1 MIMQQHNFT
10 VLIDRRA
17 LDDVGLGSDTP
28 VTFDVS
34 DMSLGAALTLML
46 KQLDLTYVVR
56 YEALHITTPEEAEEE
71 LTTVAYPVT
80 DLIRYRDPDGK
91 SWSDF
96 DTLIETITSTIA
108 PDAWDEVG
116 GAGAIEAMP
125 IQDTDVLVISQ
136 TQQTQ
141 REIASVLQRL
151 RAVSRK
157 NRPDGEVPVRERPE
171 DLRGDTPPGSGGF
184 GGAQGMGGMGGM
196 DGTAAE
202 SGSASAAEGGDA
214 ISAPGRALGRDGQA
228 RESAT
233 PEGPELL
240 RGLEA
245 TKRRLQGKQVDEL
258 QRLYER
264 GKGGMGGGVG
274 AGGFF

>member
-1 MIMQQHNFT
+1 MQQHNFT

-34 DMSLGAALTLML
+34 DMTLGAALTLML

-91 SWSDF
+91 TWSDF
-96 DTLIETITSTIA
+96 DTLIETITSTIT

-125 IQDTDVLVISQ
+125 MQDTDVLVISQ

-151 RAVSRK
+151 RAIARK
-157 NRPDGEVPVRERPE
+157 DGPDGEVPVRERPE
-171 DLRGDTPPGSGGF
+171 YLRGDTPPGAGGF
-184 GGAQGMGGMGGM
+184 GGVRAW
-196 DGTAAE
+196 AA
-202 SGSASAAEGGDA
+202 
-214 ISAPGRALGRDGQA
+214 
-228 RESAT
+228 
-233 PEGPELL
+233 
-240 RGLEA
+240 GLW
-245 TKRRLQGKQVDEL
+245 
-258 QRLYER
+258 
-264 GKGGMGGGVG
+264 
-274 AGGFF
+274 